1 MFNRILIANRG
12 EIALRVIRACQD
24 LGIGTVCVYSE
35 ADKNAGYLKY
45 ADEAICI
52 GPGPAAKSYLDIS
65 RIISAAEVSDVEAI
79 HPGYGFLSENAH
91 FAEVCASCNIEFIGP
106 PPEATRM
113 LGNKA
118 RCRELAKKAGVPTV
132 SGSEIIDS
140 EEKAI
145 AVAREVG
152 YPVMV
157 KAAAGGGGRGMRMA
171 HNDVSLVSGL
181 MAAQAEAG
189 AAFGDASVFIEK
201 YIEQARHIEIQ
212 VIGDK
217 HGNMVHLGERD
228 CSLQRRHQKLVEET
242 PSPVI
247 NPALRME
254 MGAAAVKLAKAAGYM
269 NAGTVEFLL
278 DTKGKYFLIEM
289 NTRIQVEHGITELVT
304 GIDLVREQI
313 RVAAGE
319 KLSFR
324 QEDVR
329 WNGVA
334 IECRINAEDPDHNFR
349 PSPGKITNFFAPG
362 GPWVRWD
369 SHVYTGYEIPPNYDS
384 MVGKL
389 MVHRPTRQEA
399 ITCMRRALE
408 EIVVEGVKTT
418 VPLHLEIFGHTHFIR
433 GQVDTNFVE
442 GYFAKK

>member
-1 MFNRILIANRG
+1 M
-12 EIALRVIRACQD
+12 
-24 LGIGTVCVYSE
+24 
-35 ADKNAGYLKY
+35 
-45 ADEAICI
+45 
-52 GPGPAAKSYLDIS
+52 
-65 RIISAAEVSDVEAI
+65 
-79 HPGYGFLSENAH
+79 
-91 FAEVCASCNIEFIGP
+91 
-106 PPEATRM
+106 
-113 LGNKA
+113 
-118 RCRELAKKAGVPTV
+118 
-132 SGSEIIDS
+132 

-145 AVAREVG
+145 SVARQVG
-152 YPVMV
+152 YPVMI
-157 KAAAGGGGRGMRMA
+157 KAAAGGGGRGMRQA
-171 HNDVSLVSGL
+171 HNDVSLISGL
-181 MAAQAEAG
+181 MSAQAEAG

-201 YIEQARHIEIQ
+201 YIEHARHIEIQ
-212 VIGDK
+212 IIADK

-242 PSPVI
+242 PSPVV
-247 NPALRME
+247 PHALRME
-254 MGAAAVKLAKAAGYM
+254 MGAAAVKLAKSAGYV

-278 DTKGKYFLIEM
+278 DPKGNYYLIEM

-319 KLSFR
+319 KLSFK
-324 QEDVR
+324 QEDVK

-334 IECRINAEDPDHNFR
+334 IECRINAEDPDNNFR
-349 PSPGKITNFFAPG
+349 PSPGKITNFFPPG

-389 MVHRPTRQEA
+389 MVHRPTRNEA
-399 ITCMRRALE
+399 IMSMRRALE
-408 EIVVEGVKTT
+408 EIVIEGVKTT
-418 VPLHLEIFGHTHFIR
+418 IPLHLEIFGHTHFIR

>member
-1 MFNRILIANRG
+1 MFQRILIANRG
-12 EIALRVIRACQD
+12 EIALRVLRACQD

-35 ADKNAGYLKY
+35 ADRNASYLRY
-45 ADEAICI
+45 ADESICI
-52 GPGPAAKSYLDIS
+52 GPPPAAKSYLDIS

-79 HPGYGFLSENAH
+79 HPGYGFLSENSH

-106 PPEATRM
+106 PPEAMRM

-118 RCRELAKKAGVPTV
+118 RCRELAKKVGVPTV
-132 SGSEIIDS
+132 SGSDTVDS

-152 YPVMV
+152 YPVMI
-157 KAAAGGGGRGMRMA
+157 KAAAGGGGRGMRQA

-181 MAAQAEAG
+181 LAAAAEAG
-189 AAFGDASVFIEK
+189 AAFGDSSVFIEK
-201 YIEQARHIEIQ
+201 YVEKARHIEIQ

-217 HGNMVHLGERD
+217 HGNMIHLGERD
-228 CSLQRRHQKLVEET
+228 CSIQRRHQKLIEES
-242 PSPVI
+242 PSPVVT
-247 NPALRME
+247 PELRAR
-254 MGAAAVKLAKAAGYM
+254 MGADAVKLAKAAGYWS
-269 NAGTVEFLL
+269 AGTVEFLL
-278 DTKGKYFLIEM
+278 DPGGKYYLIEM
-289 NTRIQVEHGITELVT
+289 NTRIQVEHGVTELVT
-304 GIDLVREQI
+304 GVDLVREQI

-319 KLSFR
+319 KLSVK

-334 IECRINAEDPDHNFR
+334 IECRINAEDPAHGFR
-349 PSPGKITNFFAPG
+349 PSPGKITHFFPPG

-369 SHVYTGYEIPPNYDS
+369 SHVYTGYEIPSNYDS

-389 MVHRPTRQEA
+389 MVHRPTRGEA
-399 ITCMRRALE
+399 IAAMRRALE
-408 EIVVEGVKTT
+408 EIVIEGVKTS
-418 VPLHLEIFGHTHFIR
+418 VPLHIEIFGHTHFIR
-433 GQVDTNFVE
+433 GNVDTTFVE

>member
-1 MFNRILIANRG
+1 MFTRILIANRG
-12 EIALRVIRACQD
+12 EIALRILRACQD

-35 ADKNAGYLKY
+35 ADQDAGYLKY

-52 GPGPAAKSYLDIS
+52 GPPQAAKSYLDIS
-65 RIISAAEVSDVEAI
+65 RIVSAAEVSDVEAI

-91 FAEVCASCNIEFIGP
+91 FAEICQSCNIDFVGP
-106 PPEATRM
+106 PPEATRI

-118 RCRELAKKAGVPTV
+118 RCRELAKKVGVPTV
-132 SGSEIIDS
+132 AGSDPIDN
-140 EEKAI
+140 EEKAVAI
-145 AVAREVG
+145 AREVG
-152 YPVMV
+152 YPVMI

-171 HNDVSLVSGL
+171 HNDVSLVSGI
-181 MAAQAEAG
+181 MSAQAEAG
-189 AAFGDASVFIEK
+189 AAFGDGSVFVEK
-201 YIEQARHIEIQ
+201 YIERARHIEIQ
-212 VIGDK
+212 VLGDR

-242 PSPVI
+242 PSPVVS
-247 NPALRME
+247 PELRAE
-254 MGAAAVKLAKAAGYM
+254 MGAAAVKLARAGGYFS
-269 NAGTVEFLL
+269 AGTVEFLL
-278 DTKGKYFLIEM
+278 DPHGRYYLIEM

-304 GIDLVREQI
+304 GVDLVREQI
-313 RVAAGE
+313 RIAAGE
-319 KLSFR
+319 KLSFS
-324 QEDVR
+324 QEDIR

-334 IECRINAEDPDHNFR
+334 IECRINAEDPDNNFR
-349 PSPGKITNFFAPG
+349 PCPGQIGRFFPPG

-369 SHVYTGYEIPPNYDS
+369 SHVYSGYVIPPYYDS

-389 MVHRPTRQEA
+389 MVHRPTRADA

-408 EIVVEGVKTT
+408 EIVIEGVRTT
-418 VPLHLEIFGHTHFIR
+418 IPLHLEIFGHTHFIR

>member
-24 LGIGTVCVYSE
+24 MGIGTVCVYSE
-35 ADKNAGYLKY
+35 ADRNAAYLKY

-79 HPGYGFLSENAH
+79 HPGYGFLSENPH

-106 PPEATRM
+106 PPESMRM

-118 RCRELAKKAGVPTV
+118 RCRELAKKTGVPTV

-140 EEKAI
+140 EEKGL

-152 YPVMV
+152 YPVMI

-171 HNDVSLVSGL
+171 HNDISLVSGL
-181 MAAQAEAG
+181 LSASAEAG
-189 AAFGDASVFIEK
+189 AAFGDASVFVEK
-201 YIEQARHIEIQ
+201 YIEKARHIEIQ

-242 PSPVI
+242 PSPVVG
-247 NPALRME
+247 PALRME
-254 MGAAAVKLAKAAGYM
+254 MGAAAVKLAKAAGYT
-269 NAGTVEFLL
+269 NAGTVEFLV
-278 DTKGKYFLIEM
+278 DPKGHYFLIEM

-304 GIDLVREQI
+304 GVDLVREQI

-319 KLSFR
+319 RLSVK
-324 QEDVR
+324 QEDIR

-334 IECRINAEDPDHNFR
+334 IECRINAEDPDANFR
-349 PSPGKITNFFAPG
+349 PCPGKITSFFAPG

-408 EIVVEGVKTT
+408 EIVIEGVKTT

>member
-12 EIALRVIRACQD
+12 EIALRIIRACQD
-24 LGIGTVCVYSE
+24 MGIGTVCVYSE
-35 ADKNAGYLKY
+35 ADRNAAYLKY

-52 GPGPAAKSYLDIS
+52 GPGPSAKSYLDIS

-79 HPGYGFLSENAH
+79 HPGYGFLSENPH

-106 PPEATRM
+106 PPESMRL

-118 RCRELAKKAGVPTV
+118 RCRELAKKTGVPTV

-140 EEKAI
+140 EEKGI

-152 YPVMV
+152 YPVMI

-171 HNDVSLVSGL
+171 HNDVSLVSG
-181 MAAQAEAG
+181 MMSAQAEAG
-189 AAFGDASVFIEK
+189 AAFGDASVFVEK
-201 YIEQARHIEIQ
+201 YIDKARHVEIQ
-212 VIGDK
+212 IIGDK
-217 HGNMVHLGERD
+217 HGNMIHLGERD

-242 PSPVI
+242 PSPVVGT
-247 NPALRME
+247 ALRME
-254 MGAAAVKLAKAAGYM
+254 MGAAAAKLAKAAGYT
-269 NAGTVEFLL
+269 NAGTVEFLV
-278 DTKGKYFLIEM
+278 DAKGKYYLIEM

-304 GIDLVREQI
+304 GVDLVREQI

-319 KLSFR
+319 RLSMK

-329 WNGVA
+329 WTGVA
-334 IECRINAEDPDHNFR
+334 IECRINAEDPDANFR
-349 PSPGKITNFFAPG
+349 PCPGKITNFFAPG

-399 ITCMRRALE
+399 IACMRRALE
-408 EIVVEGVKTT
+408 EIVIEGVKTT

>member
-35 ADKNAGYLKY
+35 ADRDAAYLKY
-45 ADEAICI
+45 ADETICI

-79 HPGYGFLSENAH
+79 HPGYGFLSENSH

-132 SGSEIIDS
+132 SGSEVIDS

-145 AVAREVG
+145 KVAREVG
-152 YPVMV
+152 YPVMI
-157 KAAAGGGGRGMRMA
+157 KAAAGGGGRGMRQA

-181 MAAQAEAG
+181 MSAQAEAG

-201 YIEQARHIEIQ
+201 YIERARHIEIQ

-217 HGNMVHLGERD
+217 HGNMIHLGERD

-242 PSPVI
+242 PSPVVS
-247 NPALRME
+247 PALRME
-254 MGAAAVKLAKAAGYM
+254 MGAAAVKLAKAAGYWS
-269 NAGTVEFLL
+269 AGTVEFLL
-278 DTKGKYFLIEM
+278 DPSGKYYLIEM

-304 GIDLVREQI
+304 GVDLVREQI

-319 KLSFR
+319 KLSIR
-324 QEDVR
+324 QEDVK
-329 WNGVA
+329 WTGVA
-334 IECRINAEDPDHNFR
+334 IECRINAEDPEHNFR
-349 PSPGKITNFFAPG
+349 PCPGKITNFFAPG

-369 SHVYTGYEIPPNYDS
+369 SHVYTGYQIPPNYDS

-418 VPLHLEIFGHTHFIR
+418 IPLHMDIFGHTHFIR

>member
-24 LGIGTVCVYSE
+24 MGIGTVCVYSE

-181 MAAQAEAG
+181 MSAQAEAG

-201 YIEQARHIEIQ
+201 YIEKARHIEIQ
-212 VIGDK
+212 IIGDK

-247 NPALRME
+247 GSALRME

-278 DTKGKYFLIEM
+278 DTHGKYFLIEM

-418 VPLHLEIFGHTHFIR
+418 IPLHLEIFGHTHFIR
-433 GQVDTNFVE
+433 GQVDTTFVE